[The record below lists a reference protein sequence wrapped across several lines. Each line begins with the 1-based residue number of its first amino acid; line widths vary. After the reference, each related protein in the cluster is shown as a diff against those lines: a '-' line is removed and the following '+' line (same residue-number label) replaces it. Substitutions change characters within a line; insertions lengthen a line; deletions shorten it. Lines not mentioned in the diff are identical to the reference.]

1 MLPPDG
7 MNLGPY
13 LGPPAA
19 VKARIV
25 DPQPEVLP
33 GPIRS
38 IMSALVIEGH
48 RVNTTDL
55 RLFGPQ
61 RCLDLRFLCVACG
74 GLPVATW

>member
-33 GPIRS
+33 GPEAARE
-38 IMSALVIEGH
+38 EG
-48 RVNTTDL
+48 DL
-55 RLFGPQ
+55 REN
-61 RCLDLRFLCVACG
+61 G
-74 GLPVATW
+74 GYHTAKDEQGQTRIHE